1 MERGIGLDGR
11 LGLGFPELRQLAIE
25 SAAAGY
31 TSIWTPAGATG
42 RDAFHVCHDWLDASH
57 RLTAGTSVVPVPAW
71 TAATLAAQAATVAER
86 SGDRFI
92 LGIGPGSIADPD
104 TRAAF
109 GLPPTPPLTLM
120 RDWLIVLRQL
130 FGGERV
136 DYDGQ
141 LVSLHG
147 VSLGFDPPRRVP
159 LYLAA
164 MGPRMLRLAGEL
176 AEGAMPNWASAHQLA
191 WCRARIAEGAARAGR
206 PASAV
211 TLAQY
216 IRVCIDEDVAAA
228 RRAFAMQVL
237 SYAMVRKGGD
247 RSLGYRAHF
256 ARMGFEAL
264 LTELEARRDAGARLA
279 DLTDDVPDDLLLQ
292 VGYFGPPGG
301 ARAAFARLAT
311 PLDVAIV
318 RVITTRPDIDKVRLA
333 LRTLSPTPG

>member
-11 LGLGFPELRQLAIE
+11 LGLSFAELRQLAIE

-42 RDAFHVCHDWLDASH
+42 RDAFHVCHEWLAASD
-57 RLTAGTSVVPVPAW
+57 RLLAGTSVVPVPAW
-71 TAATLAAQAATVAER
+71 TAATLAAQAATLAER

-92 LGIGPGSIADPD
+92 LGIGPGSVTDPD
-104 TRAAF
+104 ARAAY
-109 GLPPTPPLTLM
+109 GLPPAPPLTLM
-120 RDWLIVLRQL
+120 RDWLIVLRGL
-130 FGGERV
+130 LAGERL

-176 AEGAMPNWASAHQLA
+176 ADGAMPNWASAEQLD

-228 RRAFAMQVL
+228 RHAYAMQVL
-237 SYAMVRKGGD
+237 SYAMLRKGGD
-247 RSLGYRAHF
+247 RALGYRAHF
-256 ARMGFEAL
+256 ARMGFDAL
-264 LTELEARRDAGARLA
+264 LSELEARRDAGARLA
-279 DLTDDVPDDLLLQ
+279 DLTDDVPDDLL
-292 VGYFGPPGG
+292 
-301 ARAAFARLAT
+301 
-311 PLDVAIV
+311 
-318 RVITTRPDIDKVRLA
+318 
-333 LRTLSPTPG
+333 